1 MVCVCSVIV
10 FLDSNRLYDFIKREG
25 AGDGLPFFRKRICM
39 EKMRQKKKTNL
50 RKELPFHLMLLP
62 GVIFTIIFCYVPM
75 VGMKIAFQKFIP
87 AKGFFGDQKWIGFD
101 NFTYLINMP
110 GAMAALRNTIVIALW
125 KIVLNLVMPV
135 LVALMLNEVKSN
147 KFRRSVQTAIY
158 LPYFLSWVIFAGVL
172 IDILSPSSGMIG
184 RILNMFGIQAPFFLG
199 SNKYFQQTI
208 IWTDVWKNFGYGT
221 IVYLAAITGIDMSLY
236 EAATMDGAG
245 RLQKMWHVTLPGIR
259 MIVILMTVLSL
270 GNVLNAGF
278 DQIQNLISPQ
288 VYATGDILDTF
299 IYRIAMLD
307 AQFGPATAMSMF
319 KSVVSCFFI
328 SVSYYIAYKFFDYRI
343 F

>member
-1 MVCVCSVIV
+1 
-10 FLDSNRLYDFIKREG
+10 
-25 AGDGLPFFRKRICM
+25 M

-110 GAMAALRNTIVIALW
+110 GAMAALRNTIVIALR
-125 KIVLNLVMPV
+125 KIVLNLVIPV